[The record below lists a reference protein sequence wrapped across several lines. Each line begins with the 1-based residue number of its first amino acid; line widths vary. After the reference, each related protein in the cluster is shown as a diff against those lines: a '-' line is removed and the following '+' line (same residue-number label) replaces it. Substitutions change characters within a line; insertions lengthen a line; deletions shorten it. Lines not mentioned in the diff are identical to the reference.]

1 MSSAAK
7 IDLKYPN
14 SKFLKSEFYILF
26 LYLNSVVANRV
37 LDNSFTSFKLNRL
50 ENYHKV
56 NQITWISISKR
67 RFGSRCRRASNDL

>member
-14 SKFLKSEFYILF
+14 SKFLKSEFYFLF

-37 LDNSFTSFKLNRL
+37 LDNSFTSFKLNGL
-50 ENYHKV
+50 EKLS
-56 NQITWISISKR
+56 QSKSDNVDIY
-67 RFGSRCRRASNDL
+67 F